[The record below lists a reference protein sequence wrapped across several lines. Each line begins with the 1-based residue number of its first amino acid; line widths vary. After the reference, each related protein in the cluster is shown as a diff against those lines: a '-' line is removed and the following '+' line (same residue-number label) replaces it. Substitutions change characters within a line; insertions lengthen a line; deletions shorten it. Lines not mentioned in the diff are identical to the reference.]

1 MARCVVEVIAELGTR
16 PRYRYGSGLLVGR
29 EVLTAAHVVCG
40 AKSVSVRGPDKVERS
55 ALLEGALVGDPDGCD
70 MALLPVL
77 DGDEATGVEPALV
90 RRDGPGGEIVEDCWS
105 VGYPVSQEVRR
116 DAPLPSRIVRETVE
130 VRGHIPPLSGLVEG
144 LLSLK
149 VTHEPRALPE
159 QRIRE
164 GESEWSGMSGAP
176 VFAGDLLVGVVG
188 EHALARGT
196 SDLTV
201 VPFSHPDAA
210 PWLRRLGVTDSG
222 TLPMVPRL
230 AALVADTRL
239 PPRPPPS
246 SLLRGEFGIVPF
258 HGREDELRWLTEWC
272 QDAGQASVRLV
283 TAPGGQGKTRLAREL
298 CLRIGPEWTAG
309 FVRPT
314 ATEEE
319 IAALARRRGR
329 CLLIVDY
336 AETLA
341 PQIRTIVNAFTTAPC
356 LRLLLLARSVGD
368 WLDKLRE
375 DADESLAALLLG
387 ADELALEPLPSD
399 VDDRRAV
406 FRQARDAFAD
416 HVGMDSAT
424 VPPPPDLD
432 ETRYGLT
439 LTLHMAALAALL
451 DAADDGGKPDPH
463 PAWRDPA
470 IRVLDH
476 ERRYWRRAAAAL
488 DLDLGT
494 EVLDQVVAVAT
505 LYAPADRDAANRL
518 LARLGDLADQPQLV
532 RSRCLAWAAQL
543 HPGDRPLPPLQP
555 DLLGEEHVARVLR
568 QTPEVVEALAP
579 EAKEG
584 EVRQALRVLGRA
596 APRHDHLV
604 PLLTRLVHSYPA
616 LLPLAVE
623 VAVELREPGPL
634 VAAIAED
641 ASPLDDPAIL
651 LGVMRALPAR
661 TVALA
666 DLALLAHQRLV
677 DILEPAVDLHPE
689 FVGTLVNLSR
699 RFYHVG
705 AYDQALAVGRRAVAA
720 LDGALDSASR
730 GDDLVLARKV
740 VADAQVALGHPE
752 QALAADRAA
761 VRHYERRYDADPAGY
776 RVELVHALC
785 DRWRSLTA
793 RQRHREAAGY
803 SARLLN
809 LVGEM
814 SGDSNPESQ
823 VGIARSLQS
832 VADAM
837 VETGNI
843 DQAIA
848 LALES
853 VRLAQSLAVWRPDA
867 YRSTLAS
874 ALVGTAGILGH
885 CGRPREA
892 EELAREAVEIREVLS
907 AQRPERYT
915 SESISARDLH
925 AGILFDLGHTA
936 EAFDAMVTCIHE
948 LTPHLVRQPEAH
960 LSQTVHLL
968 GNLAAA
974 AMRSGRNHRALELLN
989 DMETWCRSASEES
1002 GHPPFSHAKRRRLLG
1017 AILATRCT
1025 IQQDAKQYADAVHSG
1040 EQAVAA
1046 LRASMAEDPTT
1057 SKARA
1062 DLAVAYADL
1071 ALAQGRS
1078 QQVAA
1083 SLDSTAKAVETIRA
1097 AQDARHAQRVNVAD
1111 TVTSLVRVLLD
1122 AGEDVA
1128 AEQYARVA
1136 VDMLRPAASRY
1147 PAKRTELARALLHH
1161 AAALERVGSSR
1172 KIEVISEA
1180 IALRSQL
1187 AEEDPS
1193 PQAQDA
1199 LDQALHFR
1207 DHMLRRIGDDMA
1219 HDLKGASVSAGAA
1232 LATPRKAPC
1241 PCGSG
1246 RRYKRCC
1253 GRSPS

>member
-1 MARCVVEVIAELGTR
+1 MVEVVARFETS
-16 PRYRYGSGLLVGR
+16 PRYRYGSGLLVGK
-29 EVLTAAHVVCG
+29 EVLTAAHVVAG
-40 AKSVSVRGPDKVERS
+40 AKSVSVRGPDKIERP
-55 ALLEGALVGDPDGCD
+55 ALLDGALIGNPDGCD
-70 MALLPVL
+70 MALLPIP
-77 DGDEATGVEPALV
+77 DGDEATGVELALV
-90 RRDGPGGEIVEDCWS
+90 RRDGPGGEIVENCWS
-105 VGYPVSQEVRR
+105 VGYPVSQEVHR
-116 DAPLPSRIVRETVE
+116 DAPVPSRIVRETVE
-130 VRGHIPPLSGLVEG
+130 VRGCIPPLSGLVEG

-159 QRIRE
+159 QRIRA

-188 EHALARGT
+188 EHAPARGT
-196 SDLTV
+196 SDLSV

-210 PWLRRLGVTDSG
+210 PWLRRLGVTHPG
-222 TLPMVPRL
+222 ALPMLPRL
-230 AALVADTRL
+230 AALVADARL

-298 CLRIGPEWTAG
+298 CLRIGAEWTAG

-319 IAALARRRGR
+319 IAALARRRGP
-329 CLLIVDY
+329 CLLVVDY

-341 PQIRTIVNAFTTAPC
+341 PQVRTIVNAFTTAPR

-387 ADELALEPLPSD
+387 AGELALEPLPPD

-424 VPPPPDLD
+424 VPPPPGLD

-463 PAWRDPA
+463 PTRRDPA
-470 IRVLDH
+470 VRVLDH

-494 EVLDQVVAVAT
+494 EILDQVVAVAT
-505 LYAPADRDAANRL
+505 LYAPGDRDAANRL
-518 LARLGDLADQPQLV
+518 LAHLGDLGDQPQLV

-579 EAKEG
+579 VAKED

-604 PLLTRLVHSYPA
+604 PPLTRLVHRDPA

-641 ASPLDDPAIL
+641 MSPLDDPAIL
-651 LGVMRALPAR
+651 LRVINALPTR

-677 DILEPAVDLHPE
+677 DVLGPVLDRYPE
-689 FVGTLVNLSR
+689 LVGTLVALGR

-705 AYDQALAVGRRAVAA
+705 AYDQALAVGRRAVAS
-720 LDGALDSASR
+720 LDGAPDATSR

-752 QALAADRAA
+752 QALTADRAA
-761 VRHYERRYDADPAGY
+761 VRHYERRYHTDPAGY
-776 RVELVHALC
+776 RVALVHALC
-785 DRWRSLTA
+785 DLWRGLTA
-793 RQRHREAAGY
+793 RQRHREAPRH
-803 SARLLN
+803 STRLLN
-809 LVGEM
+809 LVREM
-814 SGDSNPESQ
+814 SGDSHPESQ

-837 VETGNI
+837 LETGNI

-848 LALES
+848 LARES
-853 VRLAQSLAVWRPDA
+853 VRLAQSLAAWRPDA

-885 CGRPREA
+885 CGRPGEA
-892 EELAREAVEIREVLS
+892 EELAREAVEIRGVLS
-907 AQRPERYT
+907 AQRPEHYT
-915 SESISARDLH
+915 SESVSARDLH
-925 AGILFDLGHTA
+925 AGILFDLGLTA
-936 EAFDAMVTCIHE
+936 EGFDAMVTCIRE
-948 LTPHLVRQPEAH
+948 LTPHLTRHPEAH
-960 LSQTVHLL
+960 LSQTVHLI

-974 AMRSGRNHRALELLN
+974 ATRSGRHQPALEILN
-989 DMETWCRSASEES
+989 DMETWCRSASEGS
-1002 GHPPFSHAKRRRLLG
+1002 SHPHFPHTKRQRLLG

-1025 IQQDAKQYADAVHSG
+1025 VQQDAKQYADAVHSG

-1046 LRASMAEDPTT
+1046 LRASMAEDSTP
-1057 SKARA
+1057 SKTRA

-1071 ALAQGRS
+1071 ALAQGHS
-1078 QQVAA
+1078 QQLAA
-1083 SLDSTAKAVETIRA
+1083 CLDSAAKAVETIST
-1097 AQDARHAQRVNVAD
+1097 AQDARHAQRVNIAVA
-1111 TVTSLVRVLLD
+1111 VTSLVRVLLN

-1128 AEQYARVA
+1128 AEKYARLA
-1136 VDMLRPAASRY
+1136 VDMLRPEAILN
-1147 PAKRTELARALLHH
+1147 PAKRSEL
-1161 AAALERVGSSR
+1161 
-1172 KIEVISEA
+1172 A
-1180 IALRSQL
+1180 IALHQHAVSLHRVRSPRRIHVINELINLRRRL
-1187 AEEDPS
+1187 AEENPS
-1193 PQAQDA
+1193 PQAQKDLDLA
-1199 LDQALHFR
+1199 LRLQGS
-1207 DHMLRRIGDDMA
+1207 MLRQSDDMTR
-1219 HDLKGASVSAGAA
+1219 DVRGASTPAGAA

-1253 GRSPS
+1253 GRPPG

>member
-1 MARCVVEVIAELGTR
+1 MVEVIAEHESC

-40 AKSVSVRGPDKVERS
+40 AKSVSVRGPDKVLRS

-70 MALLPVL
+70 MALLPVA

-90 RRDGPGGEIVEDCWS
+90 RRDGPGGEIVEDCWA

-116 DAPLPSRIVRETVE
+116 DAPVPSRIVRETVE
-130 VRGHIPPLSGLVEG
+130 VRGCIPPLSGLVEG

-188 EHALARGT
+188 EHAPARGT
-196 SDLTV
+196 SDLSV
-201 VPFSHPDAA
+201 VPFSNPDAA
-210 PWLRRLGVTDSG
+210 PWLRRLGVTDPG
-222 TLPMVPRL
+222 ALPMVPRL
-230 AALVADTRL
+230 AALVADARL

-314 ATEEE
+314 ATEQE
-319 IAALARRRGR
+319 IAALARRRGP

-341 PQIRTIVNAFTTAPC
+341 PQIRTIVNAFTTAPR

-387 ADELALEPLPSD
+387 ADELALEPLPPD

-424 VPPPPDLD
+424 VAPPPDLD

-451 DAADDGGKPDPH
+451 DVADADGRPDPH

-470 IRVLDH
+470 VRVLDH

-518 LARLGDLADQPQLV
+518 LAHLGDLADQPQLV
-532 RSRCLAWAAQL
+532 RSRCLAWTAQL

-568 QTPEVVEALAP
+568 RTPEVVEALAP
-579 EAKEG
+579 VAKEG

-604 PLLTRLVHSYPA
+604 PLLTRLVHSDPA

-641 ASPLDDPAIL
+641 VSPLDDPATL
-651 LGVMRALPAR
+651 LGVIHALPTR

-666 DLALLAHQRLV
+666 DLALLAHQRLADV
-677 DILEPAVDLHPE
+677 LEPVIDHSE
-689 FVGTLVNLSR
+689 FVGMLVNLGR

-720 LDGALDSASR
+720 LDGAPDSASR

-752 QALAADRAA
+752 QALTADRAA

-776 RVELVHALC
+776 RGELVHALC
-785 DRWRSLTA
+785 DLWRGLTA
-793 RQRHREAAGY
+793 RQRHREAARY

-809 LVGEM
+809 LVREM

-832 VADAM
+832 IADSM

-848 LALES
+848 LARKS

-867 YRSTLAS
+867 YRGTLAS

-907 AQRPERYT
+907 TRRPERYT
-915 SESISARDLH
+915 SESVSARDLH

-948 LTPHLVRQPEAH
+948 LTPHLIRQPEAH
-960 LSQTVHLL
+960 LSQTVHLI

-974 AMRSGRNHRALELLN
+974 ATRSGRYHRALELLN
-989 DMETWCRSASEES
+989 DMETWCRSASEVS
-1002 GHPPFSHAKRRRLLG
+1002 GHPPFPHTKRQRLLG

-1025 IQQDAKQYADAVHSG
+1025 IQQDARQYADAVHSG

-1046 LRASMAEDPTT
+1046 LRASMGEDPTT
-1057 SKARA
+1057 SKTRA

-1071 ALAQGRS
+1071 ALAQGHS
-1078 QQVAA
+1078 QQMAA
-1083 SLDSTAKAVETIRA
+1083 CLDSAAKAVETIRA
-1097 AQDARHAQRVNVAD
+1097 AQDARPAQRVNIAVA
-1111 TVTSLVRVLLD
+1111 VTSLVRVLLD

-1128 AEQYARVA
+1128 AEKYARVA
-1136 VDMLRPAASRY
+1136 VDMLRPEAVLN
-1147 PAKRTELARALLHH
+1147 PAKRAEL
-1161 AAALERVGSSR
+1161 
-1172 KIEVISEA
+1172 A
-1180 IALRSQL
+1180 IALHQHAVTLNRGGSPRRIHVINEVINLRSRL

-1193 PQAQDA
+1193 PQAQEDLDLA
-1199 LDQALHFR
+1199 LRFR
-1207 DHMLRRIGDDMA
+1207 GNMLRQIDDDMTR
-1219 HDLKGASVSAGAA
+1219 DVRGASTPAEAA

-1246 RRYKRCC
+1246 RKYKRCC
-1253 GRSPS
+1253 GRSPV